1 LQRNIEAVASLI
13 QAITIACSKHECF
26 ESLKVENELF
36 HHLMLAMCD
45 VLKDIQ
51 KESSYMCAET
61 ATQAYEARH

>member
-1 LQRNIEAVASLI
+1 
-13 QAITIACSKHECF
+13 
-26 ESLKVENELF
+26 VENELF